1 MEFIKK
7 QSIKFNCL
15 VKDYLTR
22 KYKLKNV
29 KYIKDLNKKNC
40 VWIKNNIIIVSNSI
54 LNLHYNTQLDE
65 KKYSLVSILYRN
77 IYYKKVYQQNK
88 IKNVCYLD
96 LLTKRKLG
104 NLWSKLSKTINLDEN
119 AVLISR
125 KYYNKKN
132 KDEKNFSCFGLLCVY
147 PLRTNKTETSTITKT
162 ETSTMNKSDVDA
174 VEIQEYINKKDLVAT
189 LSDSIAFCDKGTR
202 RKFLYNLKSLI
213 GSEDTIDTID
223 TIDTSTMYMKGIIKN
238 SLFIDVEY
246 VNDIYDDFQEF
257 PISKDNSLLCMIG
270 ISHLH
275 NNVLKYDDLTVK
287 RLDSINEYDILY
299 KFLNIINKTKN
310 KICQDRQGSKILM
323 FHWSNADKNILEKA
337 LVKYPD
343 LWSIYNTKYKN
354 DIIYIDLLKVVKNTI
369 KLKSYSLKYVS
380 NILLNYTYESDCKN
394 GLDAMCSIILNEQT
408 LNSTNKNHENL
419 LNFENTHDV
428 IRYNKIDTQL
438 LYIILKYFV
447 NF

>member
-1 MEFIKK
+1 
-7 QSIKFNCL
+7 
-15 VKDYLTR
+15 
-22 KYKLKNV
+22 
-29 KYIKDLNKKNC
+29 
-40 VWIKNNIIIVSNSI
+40 
-54 LNLHYNTQLDE
+54 
-65 KKYSLVSILYRN
+65 
-77 IYYKKVYQQNK
+77 
-88 IKNVCYLD
+88 
-96 LLTKRKLG
+96 
-104 NLWSKLSKTINLDEN
+104 
-119 AVLISR
+119 
-125 KYYNKKN
+125 
-132 KDEKNFSCFGLLCVY
+132 
-147 PLRTNKTETSTITKT
+147 
-162 ETSTMNKSDVDA
+162 
-174 VEIQEYINKKDLVAT
+174 
-189 LSDSIAFCDKGTR
+189 
-202 RKFLYNLKSLI
+202 
-213 GSEDTIDTID
+213 
-223 TIDTSTMYMKGIIKN
+223 MKGIIKN

-270 ISHLH
+270 ISHLC

-287 RLDSINEYDILY
+287 RLDSINEYDILH
-299 KFLNIINKTKN
+299 KFLNIIDKTKN

-343 LWSIYNTKYKN
+343 LWSIYKTKYKN
-354 DIIYIDLLKVVKNTI
+354 DIVYIDLLKVVKNTI
-369 KLKSYSLKYVS
+369 NLKSYSLKYVS

-394 GLDAMCSIILNEQT
+394 GLDAMCSIILNEQA

>member
-7 QSIKFNCL
+7 QSVKFNCL

-29 KYIKDLNKKNC
+29 KNIKDLNKKNC
-40 VWIKNNIIIVSNSI
+40 IWIKNNILIVSNSI

-96 LLTKRKLG
+96 LSTKRKLG
-104 NLWSKLSKTINLDEN
+104 NLHYKLSKTINLDEN

-147 PLRTNKTETSTITKT
+147 PLRKVDTIDIRGHFTERKLNEDT
-162 ETSTMNKSDVDA
+162 V
-174 VEIQEYINKKDLVAT
+174 
-189 LSDSIAFCDKGTR
+189 FCDKDKTSFYGKDTK

-213 GSEDTIDTID
+213 GIDTD
-223 TIDTSTMYMKGIIKN
+223 TMYIKDIIKN

-270 ISHLH
+270 ISHLY

-287 RLDSINEYDILY
+287 RLDSINEYDILH
-299 KFLNIINKTKN
+299 KFLNIIDKTKN

-337 LVKYPD
+337 LKKYPS
-343 LWSIYNTKYKN
+343 LWLKYNTKYKN
-354 DIIYIDLLKVVKNTI
+354 NIVYVDLLKVVKNTI
-369 KLKSYSLKYVS
+369 ELKSYSLKYVS

-394 GLDAMCSIILNEQT
+394 GLDAMCSIILNEQK
-408 LNSTNKNHENL
+408 LNSTNIKHENL

-438 LYIILKYFV
+438 LYVILKYFV